1 LAGVGAYPSKIIKQT
16 VNNAIALNPIQFLPH
31 FPKRLLGFLLTFLL
45 LLIPLPAFAATA
57 ERQPLTLELLE
68 ERLESPIQSEGISTI
83 DLRQFVIDLTNE
95 NTDFRDQFYQHL
107 QSKLT
112 RSQTPLALDL
122 SESLIQGEFTASK
135 LGLQTAL
142 SQATLPSLL
151 TEQEQEKLA
160 KDSRFITEASDQVPS
175 VTVFRGTLKL
185 NQTRLSG
192 AINFANTFFLQPL
205 EVSDAVFI
213 QEVDWS
219 GSSFSQSVDFSNTT
233 FGRDVNF
240 SSDTFFDKAG
250 FTQVEFKGM
259 ANFSRSTFHGKGNF
273 SQAEFTQMANFTGS
287 QWLEDA
293 DFSQVIWRDRCLLS
307 KSRFTQSLLLTEATW
322 EKSTSFRGSQFQ
334 QPILMRDASLLDQ
347 MDFSNTRFSA
357 NAYVKVA
364 GMTFDSDEAKLFGD
378 AGHVGQILSVPKLE
392 GNEDVLRNLVR
403 NFREQEQ
410 IPDANSLDY
419 LRERLRREQLWG
431 RLLGSI
437 LQLMGREDINLRSR
451 HWLIDALHWAGLS
464 LLLLLSADGT
474 SFGLVFG
481 VGMIAI
487 AYFGLLFWLLD
498 RWRRRYPKPI
508 LPTSLETVY
517 MMGSGA
523 AAIFGGAIAIFQTS
537 EQPWLT
543 LLCLA
548 GLLLPIPL
556 LLVWRLYRQG
566 RYHDMLNVTYFVE
579 DGGMRQLRLLI
590 GRLPVMPR
598 FGFFRDRYMPI
609 LWDRHWNW
617 LNYYDFSFNNLL
629 KFGFNDIRLR
639 EEHVPGIISTLVW
652 YQWGLGLAYIALLLW
667 TISRTI
673 PGLNLLIYLK

>member
-1 LAGVGAYPSKIIKQT
+1 M
-16 VNNAIALNPIQFLPH
+16 NRIQFLPH
-31 FPKRLLGFLLTFLL
+31 FPQRLLGLLLTFLL
-45 LLIPLPAFAATA
+45 LLIPLPALAATP
-57 ERQPLTLELLE
+57 ERQPLTLELLQE
-68 ERLESPIQSEGISTI
+68 SLKSPIQSEGVSTI

-95 NTDFRDQFYQHL
+95 NTDFQDQFYQQL
-107 QSKLT
+107 QSQLT
-112 RSQTPLALDL
+112 RSKTPLALDL

-135 LGLQTAL
+135 LGLKTAL

-151 TEQEQEKLA
+151 TKQEQAQLA
-160 KDSRFITEASDQVPS
+160 KDARFISESRDQVPS
-175 VTVFRGTLKL
+175 ITVFRGTLKL

-192 AINFANTFFLQPL
+192 TINFANTFFLQHL

-213 QEVDWS
+213 QEVDFS

-233 FGRDVNF
+233 FGREVNF
-240 SSDTFFDKAG
+240 SSDTFFDQAG

-259 ANFSRSTFHGKGNF
+259 ANFSLSTFHGKGNF
-273 SQAEFTQMANFTGS
+273 SQAEFVQLANFTGT
-287 QWLEDA
+287 QWLKDA
-293 DFSQVIWRDRCLLS
+293 DFHQVIWRDRTLLS

-322 EKSTSFRGSQFQ
+322 EKSISLRGSQFQ

-347 MDFSNTRFSA
+347 MDLSNTRFSP
-357 NAYVKVA
+357 NAYVNVA

-378 AGHVGQILSVPKLE
+378 AGHVGKILSVPRLE

-410 IPDANSLDY
+410 IPDGNSLDY

-431 RLLGSI
+431 RLVGS
-437 LQLMGREDINLRSR
+437 LFQLMNRQDTPVRSR

-481 VGMIAI
+481 MGMIAI
-487 AYFGLLFWLLD
+487 AYFGLLFWFLD

-508 LPTSLETVY
+508 LPTSLETLY
-517 MMGSGA
+517 MVGSGA
-523 AAIFGGAIAIFQTS
+523 AATVGGAIAIFQTS

-548 GLLLPIPL
+548 GILLPIPL

-566 RYHDMLNVTYFVE
+566 RYHALIDVTYFVE

-590 GRLPVMPR
+590 GRLPIMPR

-609 LWDRHWNW
+609 LWDRRWNW

-639 EEHVPGIISTLVW
+639 EEHVPGIIMTLAW

-667 TISRTI
+667 TLSRTI